1 MSMPKSIYSYSNYR
15 EFLVDWLQAEG
26 LTYRDFASR
35 YRDFIS
41 FIALAKLLSHAKS
54 SKRSEGAYRISPEA
68 LARLGKA
75 MGLKS
80 DELEYLILL
89 RLEND
94 AARVDGEFGDAYQK
108 ILSNLSNNAKRQ
120 TAKKLSVKRKEGKGS
135 YSQTS
140 SKIAE
145 LIDVFPD
152 RMRQKLLEEAL
163 LQGRIYAAR
172 QSGKPGVR
180 STLSLLEELAQLKEL
195 GAP

>member
-1 MSMPKSIYSYSNYR
+1 MSTPKSIYSYNNYR
-15 EFLVDWLQAEG
+15 EFLVDWLQAHD
-26 LTYRDFASR
+26 LTYRDFALR

-54 SKRSEGAYRISPEA
+54 AQRSEGAYRISPEA

-94 AARVDGEFGDAYQK
+94 AARVDGQFGDAYQK

-120 TAKKLSVKRKEGKGS
+120 TAKKLSIKRREGKGNH
-135 YSQTS
+135 SQTS

-145 LIDVFPD
+145 LIDVFPS

-163 LQGRIYAAR
+163 LQGKIYAAR